1 MVTFCAKMWPNEQNQ
16 IFRTGNGQILY
27 GSTKFL
33 QNEQVKGA
41 NLLKT
46 SKNRHSV
53 QERTQSCTNRAKS
66 DVSYRKGRN
75 SVRTK
80 AQSCTEWWE
89 GLAKQ
94 WGRNIVAPP
103 LALRQS
109 QRLQLEAL
117 HEAFMGSICASAVT
131 KPHSFRKQPCSIT
144 HKHRVLSTI
153 AEIAPIEHGCQSY
166 HARQSC
172 LRCVRLECSPRYMSA
187 GRPAKMKSLLATS
200 TVVRHSNQATCKQL
214 WHKQRTK

>member
-1 MVTFCAKMWPNEQNQ
+1 M
-16 IFRTGNGQILY
+16 FRTKKDAILY
-27 GSTKFL
+27 GERKIGRFV
-33 QNEQVKGA
+33 QK
-41 NLLKT
+41 K
-46 SKNRHSV
+46 SK
-53 QERTQSCTNRAKS
+53 SCTSWRCELANQC
-66 DVSYRKGRN
+66 GRGN
-75 SVRTK
+75 
-80 AQSCTEWWE
+80 
-89 GLAKQ
+89 
-94 WGRNIVAPP
+94 VAPP
-103 LALRQS
+103 LP
-109 QRLQLEAL
+109 
-117 HEAFMGSICASAVT
+117 FKGSICASVVA

-153 AEIAPIEHGCQSY
+153 AEIAPIEHGCQSC